1 METLALN
8 HFDYIVLIVILIGG
22 FSSFFKGFVQDFFTI
37 LLWIAA
43 VYVSISFSYFA
54 FPLYAEYFQNQTTV
68 NVFSYGTLFIITV
81 IVGTIALKVI
91 GKLITWT
98 GLGLI
103 DKVLGFIFGALKG
116 FLILCA
122 IYLVVPEQ
130 TRQLPFVSESKTI
143 EFIKIGAERLQIVV
157 DEIVLIYSDFRTEK
171 SHSS

>member
-8 HFDYIVLIVILIGG
+8 HFDYMVLIVILIGG
-22 FSSFFKGFVQDFFTI
+22 FSSFFKGFVKDFFTI

-43 VYVSISFSYFA
+43 VYISITFSYFA
-54 FPLYAEYFQNQTTV
+54 FPLYADYFQNQTHV
-68 NVFSYGTLFIITV
+68 AIFSYGTSFIVTV
-81 IVGTIALKVI
+81 VAGTIALKII

-103 DKVLGFIFGALKG
+103 DKVLGFIFGAFKG
-116 FLILCA
+116 FVILCA
-122 IYLVVPEQ
+122 LYLVVPEQ
-130 TRQLPFVSESKTI
+130 TRLLPFLSESKTI

-171 SHSS
+171 SQPS